1 MKNWRTEIPA
11 TLTLLILAATA
22 LACWLTYWNLN
33 WFLQIPRPFTPTNS
47 NLPLLE
53 LSPLGIT
60 LFAASAG
67 LLGALAGLTRVQQK
81 AEKLG
86 LGVALMFLA
95 SGFLLTFLKYGIVAP
110 LQLLDA
116 VFTLLYVGAFVGE
129 VFVAAV
135 IISRVF
141 G

>member
-1 MKNWRTEIPA
+1 
-11 TLTLLILAATA
+11 
-22 LACWLTYWNLN
+22 
-33 WFLQIPRPFTPTNS
+33 
-47 NLPLLE
+47 
-53 LSPLGIT
+53 LGIT